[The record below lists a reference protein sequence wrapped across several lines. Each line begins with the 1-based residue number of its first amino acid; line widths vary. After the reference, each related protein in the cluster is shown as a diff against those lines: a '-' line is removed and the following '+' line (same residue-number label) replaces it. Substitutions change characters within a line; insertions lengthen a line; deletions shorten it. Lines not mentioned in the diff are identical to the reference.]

1 MALVLLKLTLVPLAI
16 SFDTDIKLDWKE
28 GIYSISSISIC
39 YESPR
44 KEIVS
49 YVFEHLIHNIKSY
62 NGVEI

>member
-1 MALVLLKLTLVPLAI
+1 MKREL
-16 SFDTDIKLDWKE
+16 
-28 GIYSISSISIC
+28 C

-49 YVFEHLIHNIKSY
+49 HAFEHLIYNIKSY